1 MQRWKTLPASMIRK
15 KRNPPAFTRQGVY
28 RFTESSVGSG
38 SNIQPTIRPTE
49 YRCYIKEIVPYAT
62 AGAVTASWIF
72 PSSSGQTPRP
82 GGT

>member
-1 MQRWKTLPASMIRK
+1 MEDFAGFNDPEKRKAPTHNASGSLQI
-15 KRNPPAFTRQGVY
+15 
-28 RFTESSVGSG
+28 TESSVGSG

-49 YRCYIKEIVPYAT
+49 YRCYIKEVVLYAT
-62 AGAVTASWIF
+62 AGAVTASWKT